1 LHDEIEKGATLEGIA
16 RTDTLVIFQD
26 NIDGQTLSLL
36 RNTYGDEFAGAVA
49 ALNPG
54 QVSKPVKGQY
64 GGYIIRVDEKTETP
78 MDSTMLGMLQWKRQ
92 LRLQHITQEIFTPEE
107 FVDNRDEFF
116 E

>member
-1 LHDEIEKGATLEGIA
+1 MEGIA
-16 RTDTLVIFQD
+16 QADTLVIFQA

-36 RNTYGDEFAGAVA
+36 RNAYGDAFAGAVA
-49 ALNPG
+49 ALDRG

-78 MDSTMLGMLQWKRQ
+78 MDSTMFGMLQWKRQ